1 MPKLHTTRET
11 ATALRMTPQTLRGKV
26 RAGLIR
32 CVKLNARV
40 FRFTDE
46 AIQAFIRKN
55 ER

>member
-1 MPKLHTTRET
+1 MSTLHTTSET
-11 ATALRMTPQTLRGKV
+11 AALLRMTPQTLRGKV

-40 FRFTDE
+40 FLFTDE
-46 AIQAFIRKN
+46 AIAAFIKRN

>member
-1 MPKLHTTRET
+1 MSTLHTTAET
-11 ATALRMTPQTLRGKV
+11 AATLRMTPQTLRGKV

-40 FRFTDE
+40 FLFTDE
-46 AIQAFIRKN
+46 AIQTFIRKN